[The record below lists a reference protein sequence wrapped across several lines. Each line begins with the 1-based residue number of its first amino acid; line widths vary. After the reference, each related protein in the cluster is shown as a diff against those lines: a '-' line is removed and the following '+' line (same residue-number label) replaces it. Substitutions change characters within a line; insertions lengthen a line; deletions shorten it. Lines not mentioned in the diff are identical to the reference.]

1 MLAIYL
7 FHYLREDGAPWSTL
21 PSTMELHFQWLSR
34 QGQTIHTGETIQTN
48 RKSIILSFDDAS
60 YCFYH
65 YVYPLLK
72 RYALKAVLAVPSD
85 FIPENVPS
93 NHAFRLQPRVDL
105 LLQKDVAPHPA
116 FCSWQELHEMQS
128 SGLVEIAS
136 HSRTHANLNTSSNLK
151 EECEGSAQMIERKL
165 GVRPRAFVL
174 PFGKGSPDVIRT
186 ALSTY
191 QHVLRIGNAWNRSSQ
206 SSLLY
211 RVPCDDLAAGT
222 LPKPGSL
229 SLWRNYFWNQLRGK

>member
-21 PSTMELHFQWLSR
+21 PTTMELHFQWFSR
-34 QGQTIHTGETIQTN
+34 HGQTVHAGETAQSGKKPIM
-48 RKSIILSFDDAS
+48 LSFDDAS

-65 YVYPLLK
+65 HVYPLLK
-72 RYALKAVLAVPSD
+72 RHSLKAVLAVPTD
-85 FIPENVPS
+85 FIPDYVPE

-105 LLQKDVAPHPA
+105 ILQKEAAPHPA
-116 FCSWQELHEMQS
+116 FCSWKELHEMQS

-136 HSRTHANLNTSSNLK
+136 HSRTHANLNSSANLK
-151 EECEGSAQMIERKL
+151 EECEGSARMIESKL
-165 GVRPRAFVL
+165 GIRPKSLVL

-186 ALSTY
+186 SLNSY
-191 QHVLRIGNAWNRSSQ
+191 QHVLRIGNAWNRSSR

-211 RVPCDDLAAGT
+211 RVPCDDIPAGT
-222 LPKPGSL
+222 LPNPGSL
-229 SLWRNYFWNQLRGK
+229 PLWRNYIWNRLRGK